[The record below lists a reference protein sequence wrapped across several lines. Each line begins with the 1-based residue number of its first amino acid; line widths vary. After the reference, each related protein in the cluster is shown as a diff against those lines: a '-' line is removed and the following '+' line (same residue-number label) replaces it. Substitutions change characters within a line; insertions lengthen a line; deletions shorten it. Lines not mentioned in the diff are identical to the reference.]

1 MQAGSIVVALAAW
14 AIIPW
19 LGWRWFAVACGIPPL
34 VSACLVAG
42 FVLES
47 PRFLLAQGHAADAA
61 AVVEHMF
68 RRNGVALRS
77 RTREVELQENVAS
90 PEEDGEQDVR
100 GGRRQLLDAETASA
114 ERGLVLSALPTSDAR
129 HAGGLIGALA
139 EQVQA
144 MLSDRLRSRTLL
156 LAAVWVGIC
165 YGWYGLNTWIPT
177 ILKERVSIP
186 PVHRSRV
193 SRCAFPTLC
202 AAVRL

>member
-47 PRFLLAQGHAADAA
+47 PRFLLAQGHAAEAA

-100 GGRRQLLDAETASA
+100 GGRRQLLALGPVLRPSTLATPLHLPAGRRGADASQGKPSA
-114 ERGLVLSALPTSDAR
+114 APE
-129 HAGGLIGALA
+129 
-139 EQVQA
+139 
-144 MLSDRLRSRTLL
+144 
-156 LAAVWVGIC
+156 
-165 YGWYGLNTWIPT
+165 
-177 ILKERVSIP
+177 
-186 PVHRSRV
+186 
-193 SRCAFPTLC
+193 
-202 AAVRL
+202 